1 MFHNPRNKSPNKSPP
16 GLCFSMGS
24 GLPIGKEGPFVHIAC
39 IMSNLL
45 GQNVK
50 GFKRIFSNETRN
62 VEMLAAAC
70 AVGVSC
76 TFAAPIGGVL
86 FSIEV
91 KVTSQM
97 TKFFITFNMHSI

>member
-1 MFHNPRNKSPNKSPP
+1 MKTILRGIVIHNYLTWQTLVSKVI

-50 GFKRIFSNETRN
+50 VCLVSFETLDRYN
-62 VEMLAAAC
+62 YYVCYLNIILL
-70 AVGVSC
+70 GK
-76 TFAAPIGGVL
+76 FIL
-86 FSIEV
+86 NSIH
-91 KVTSQM
+91 T
-97 TKFFITFNMHSI
+97 

>member
-1 MFHNPRNKSPNKSPP
+1 MKTILRGIVIHNYLTWQTLISKVI

-50 GFKRIFSNETRN
+50 VRFNEFSYLVWWSLKLPLKLPRRAN
-62 VEMLAAAC
+62 
-70 AVGVSC
+70 
-76 TFAAPIGGVL
+76 F
-86 FSIEV
+86 
-91 KVTSQM
+91 
-97 TKFFITFNMHSI
+97 

>member
-1 MFHNPRNKSPNKSPP
+1 MIHNYLTWQTLISKVI

-50 GFKRIFSNETRN
+50 VNLHSFKRRY
-62 VEMLAAAC
+62 LD
-70 AVGVSC
+70 
-76 TFAAPIGGVL
+76 
-86 FSIEV
+86 
-91 KVTSQM
+91 
-97 TKFFITFNMHSI
+97 

>member
-1 MFHNPRNKSPNKSPP
+1 MKTILRGIVIHNYLTWQTLVSKVI

-50 GFKRIFSNETRN
+50 VSRN
-62 VEMLAAAC
+62 DR
-70 AVGVSC
+70 
-76 TFAAPIGGVL
+76 
-86 FSIEV
+86 
-91 KVTSQM
+91 
-97 TKFFITFNMHSI
+97 FFEIHVF